1 VPAATDSKKPAS
13 VRSDRRSAARLATLI
28 AVPVT
33 VVLLAVAVL
42 AERHSGSGAEPLAP
56 ASSAPATAKASKASK
71 ASKALPSVEV
81 APPPALSAAQQRACQ
96 DLISAL
102 PTDLGDLP
110 ARPVDS
116 SSPYVAAWGEPA
128 VTLRC
133 GVPRPPSFIAT
144 ADVQQINGV
153 TWFPERRGATT
164 AWVVVD
170 RPVYVEVLVPAADAS
185 APVARLSTAVTAAL
199 KPRPLDPAK

>member
-56 ASSAPATAKASKASK
+56 ASSAPATAKASKA
-71 ASKALPSVEV
+71 LPSVKV

-199 KPRPLDPAK
+199 KPRPLDPAM

>member
-1 VPAATDSKKPAS
+1 VPAATDSETPTPA
-13 VRSDRRSAARLATLI
+13 RSDRRSAARLATLV

-33 VVLLAVAVL
+33 IVLVVVAVL
-42 AERHSGSGAEPLAP
+42 AERRGGSDTAPVAP
-56 ASSAPATAKASKASK
+56 ASSAPATAG
-71 ASKALPSVEV
+71 ALPSIKV
-81 APPPALSAAQQRACQ
+81 AAPPALSAAAQRACQ
-96 DLISAL
+96 DLIAAL

-116 SSPYVAAWGEPA
+116 PSPYVTAWGDPA

-133 GVPRPPSFIAT
+133 GVARPPSFIAT

-153 TWFPERRGATT
+153 SWFAERRGPTT

-170 RPVYVEVLVPAADAS
+170 RPVYVEVLAPAAAAS

-199 KPRPLDPAK
+199 KPRPLDPAD

>member
-1 VPAATDSKKPAS
+1 MPTATDPTQ
-13 VRSDRRSAARLATLI
+13 RSDRRSAARLATLV

-33 VVLLAVAVL
+33 VLLVAVVVV
-42 AERHSGSGAEPLAP
+42 AERRGGSGAEPVAP
-56 ASSAPATAKASKASK
+56 TTGAPTTSAPAAAA
-71 ASKALPSVEV
+71 ALPAVKV
-81 APPPALSAAQQRACQ
+81 APPPPLPAAAARSCQ
-96 DLISAL
+96 ELVSAL

-153 TWFPERRGATT
+153 AWFAERRGGTT
-164 AWVVVD
+164 AWTVVD
-170 RPVYVEVLVPAADAS
+170 RPVYVEVLAPAADAS

-199 KPRPLDPAK
+199 EPKPVDPAD

>member
-1 VPAATDSKKPAS
+1 MPAATDSKKPTP
-13 VRSDRRSAARLATLI
+13 VRSDRRSAARLATLV

-42 AERHSGSGAEPLAP
+42 AERHGGSGAEPVAP
-56 ASSAPATAKASKASK
+56 ASSAPATAKASKA
-71 ASKALPSVEV
+71 LPSVKV

-116 SSPYVAAWGEPA
+116 PSPYVAAWGEPA

-170 RPVYVEVLVPAADAS
+170 RPVYVEVLVPAVDAS

-199 KPRPLDPAK
+199 KPSPLDPAD

>member
-1 VPAATDSKKPAS
+1 VPAATDSQKPAPA
-13 VRSDRRSAARLATLI
+13 RDDRRSAARLATLV

-33 VVLLAVAVL
+33 LVLLAVAVV
-42 AERHSGSGAEPLAP
+42 AARHAGSGAEPVAPATSAP
-56 ASSAPATAKASKASK
+56 ASAA
-71 ASKALPSVEV
+71 ALPSIKV
-81 APPPALSAAQQRACQ
+81 APPPPLSAGQQQACQ
-96 DLISAL
+96 ELISAL

-116 SSPYVAAWGEPA
+116 PSPYVAAWGEPA

-133 GVPRPPSFIAT
+133 GVARPPSFVAT

-153 TWFPERRGATT
+153 SWFAERRGPTT

-170 RPVYVEVLVPAADAS
+170 RPVYVEVLAPAAAAS

-199 KPRPLDPAK
+199 KPRPLDPAD

>member
-1 VPAATDSKKPAS
+1 VPATLAPPPT
-13 VRSDRRSAARLATLI
+13 DRRSPARLATLV
-28 AVPVT
+28 ALPLTVAL
-33 VVLLAVAVL
+33 VVLALVL
-42 AERHSGSGAEPLAP
+42 GPRGGSGADPVAP
-56 ASSAPATAKASKASK
+56 APTPSPA
-71 ASKALPSVEV
+71 ALRPV
-81 APPPALSAAQQRACQ
+81 AVPAPPALSASAQQACQ
-96 DLISAL
+96 ELVAAL

-116 SSPYVAAWGEPA
+116 PSPYVAAWGDPA

-153 TWFPERRGATT
+153 SWFAERRGQTT

-170 RPVYVEVLVPAADAS
+170 RPVYVEVLVPAVAAS
-185 APVARLSTAVTAAL
+185 GPVARLSTAVTAAL
-199 KPRPLDPAK
+199 DPRPVDPAD

>member
-1 VPAATDSKKPAS
+1 VPAATDSQKPAPA
-13 VRSDRRSAARLATLI
+13 RDDRRSAARLATLV

-33 VVLLAVAVL
+33 LVLLAVAVV
-42 AERHSGSGAEPLAP
+42 AARHAGSGAEPVAPATSAP
-56 ASSAPATAKASKASK
+56 ASAA
-71 ASKALPSVEV
+71 ALPSIKV
-81 APPPALSAAQQRACQ
+81 APPPALSAGQQQACQ
-96 DLISAL
+96 ELVSAL

-116 SSPYVAAWGEPA
+116 PSPYVAAWGEPA

-133 GVPRPPSFIAT
+133 GVARPPSFVAT

-153 TWFPERRGATT
+153 SWFAERRGSTT

-170 RPVYVEVLVPAADAS
+170 RPVYVEVLAPAADAS

-199 KPRPLDPAK
+199 KPRPLDPAN

>member
-1 VPAATDSKKPAS
+1 VPAATDSKKPAPA
-13 VRSDRRSAARLATLI
+13 RSDRRSAARLATLV

-42 AERHSGSGAEPLAP
+42 AERHGGSGAEPVAP
-56 ASSAPATAKASKASK
+56 ATRAPATAKA
-71 ASKALPSVEV
+71 LPSVKV

-102 PTDLGDLP
+102 PTDLGDLV

-153 TWFPERRGATT
+153 TWFPERRGSTT
-164 AWVVVD
+164 AWVAVD

>member
-56 ASSAPATAKASKASK
+56 ASSAPATAKASKA
-71 ASKALPSVEV
+71 LPSVKV

-102 PTDLGDLP
+102 TTDLVDLP

>member
-1 VPAATDSKKPAS
+1 MPAATDSQKPAPA
-13 VRSDRRSAARLATLI
+13 RDDRRSAARLATLV

-33 VVLLAVAVL
+33 LVLLAVAVVAGL
-42 AERHSGSGAEPLAP
+42 RAGSGAEPVAPTTSAP
-56 ASSAPATAKASKASK
+56 ASAA
-71 ASKALPSVEV
+71 ALPSIKV
-81 APPPALSAAQQRACQ
+81 PPPPPLSAGQQQACQ
-96 DLISAL
+96 ELIAAL

-133 GVPRPPSFIAT
+133 GVARPPSFVAT

-153 TWFPERRGATT
+153 SWFAERRGSTT

-170 RPVYVEVLVPAADAS
+170 RPVYVEVLAPAAEAS

-199 KPRPLDPAK
+199 KSRPLDPAD

>member
-1 VPAATDSKKPAS
+1 MRTATDSQRPAPA
-13 VRSDRRSAARLATLI
+13 RDDRRSAARLATLV

-33 VVLLAVAVL
+33 LVLLAVVVL
-42 AERHSGSGAEPLAP
+42 ASRQAGSDAEPVAP
-56 ASSAPATAKASKASK
+56 AGRSATSAA
-71 ASKALPSVEV
+71 ALPSITVA
-81 APPPALSAAQQRACQ
+81 APPPLTAAQQRACQ
-96 DLISAL
+96 ELISAL

-116 SSPYVAAWGEPA
+116 PSPYVAAWGEPA

-153 TWFPERRGATT
+153 SWFAERRGATT

-170 RPVYVEVLVPAADAS
+170 RPVYVEVLAPAADAS

-199 KPRPLDPAK
+199 KPRPLDPAD

>member
-1 VPAATDSKKPAS
+1 VPAATDSKKPAP
-13 VRSDRRSAARLATLI
+13 VRSDRRSAARLATLV

-33 VVLLAVAVL
+33 LALVAVAVL
-42 AERHSGSGAEPLAP
+42 AERHGGSGAEPVVP
-56 ASSAPATAKASKASK
+56 ATSAPATAG
-71 ASKALPSVEV
+71 ALPSITL

-96 DLISAL
+96 ELISAL

-116 SSPYVAAWGEPA
+116 PSPYVAAWGEPA

-144 ADVQQINGV
+144 ADVQQISGV
-153 TWFPERRGATT
+153 TWFAERRGSTT

-170 RPVYVEVLVPAADAS
+170 RPVYVEVLAPAADAS

-199 KPRPLDPAK
+199 KPRPLDPAD